1 MADVVDIE
9 LLIYLCQSV
18 YFFQACGRKNYC
30 SDAAMGK
37 PGVFVYN
44 GDDDDND
51 VALTIVVAA
60 SAQSSPQSDITGK
73 WCMRCV
79 SLDRPD
85 RLPIHRPLPL
95 LQTFLPTS
103 LLLFIRHRPSLN
115 FFAIRSYQLCS
126 PEVKQ
131 LFFTVVFISLTLAD
145 TQI

>member
-1 MADVVDIE
+1 MALKCCKFLKGCTRCTNSCMADVVDIE

-95 LQTFLPTS
+95 L
-103 LLLFIRHRPSLN
+103 
-115 FFAIRSYQLCS
+115 
-126 PEVKQ
+126 
-131 LFFTVVFISLTLAD
+131 
-145 TQI
+145 